1 MRELFSRLVDWMRR
15 DVLERELGEELRFH
29 RDQLRR
35 DAEAEGASGEA
46 AHSIARRRLG
56 NTTRINEDAR
66 ERWSIPWLD
75 QLQQD
80 VRFGLRA
87 LRRSPGFTATVILT
101 LGLGIGANTVMF
113 SIVDRLMFRP
123 HAWLR
128 DPGTAHRIYWQRR
141 EGG

>member
-1 MRELFSRLVDWMRR
+1 MREWMSRLQDWI
-15 DVLERELGEELRFH
+15 
-29 RDQLRR
+29 RR
-35 DAEAEGASGEA
+35 DALDRDLSEELDFHRNQLQRDAVAEGAEPSA
-46 AHSIARRRLG
+46 AGSIARRRLG
-56 NTTRINEDAR
+56 NLVRVHEDAR

-80 VRFGLRA
+80 VRFGLRG

-113 SIVDRLMFRP
+113 NMVDRMMFRP